1 MKNKLVIVSL
11 LLFLSLSAC
20 NDKKGRIIDLSGQWT
35 VKLDSA
41 GTGIANNWHNMLFD
55 DIITLPGTTDDAA
68 MGTPNTLTPKLEK
81 PQLTYLT
88 RKNSYVGPTWYS
100 REITIPSDWKEK
112 EIMLNLERVMWLSQ
126 VWVDGNKVNSECES
140 LISPHQYNL
149 TSYLKPGKHLLT
161 IRIDNEKR
169 HDITFQ
175 DLAHAYTNHTQIMW
189 NGMLGNL
196 SISAK
201 DPVYI
206 TNVQIYPDIDKK
218 SFLAKIELQ
227 NSTSET
233 QKGKLVLT
241 SIQKSSNK
249 SGKALSAEIE
259 AVPGISVTEIS
270 YDMGDDAQ
278 LWDEF
283 SPEVY
288 TLKTEVTTNEYADTD
303 YTDFGMRNIS
313 KNGSVLTIN
322 NNPLFLR
329 GTLECCV
336 FPLTGTPPMTKD
348 GWKKVFSV
356 AKEWGLNHLRFHSW
370 CPPAAAF
377 EVADEMGF
385 YLQIELPLWALTV
398 GQSERDILY
407 LKEEANHIIKKYGN
421 HPSFCLWSLGNELQG
436 DFSVLS
442 QMLDELKLKDPRHL
456 YTTTSFTFEKG
467 HGDWPEANDDFFI
480 TQWTKKGWVRG
491 QGVFNQY
498 PPSFDK
504 DYRKAVDSMSVPL
517 ITHEIGQYSVYPN
530 LKEISKYTGVLEP
543 LNFLAVQADLKEKNM
558 LDKADLYTL
567 SSGKLAAILYKEE
580 IERALKTK
588 GISGF
593 QLLDLHDFP
602 GQGTALVGLLDAFWD
617 NKGVI
622 SANEFHQFCSSVV
635 PLLRFPKA
643 VYLNNESY
651 TADIEVSNYSNEKIV
666 SGTLEWD
673 IRDGKGQTIA
683 KGDVQLP
690 TLKLGHN
697 SGLGSITAHL
707 SDITEAEMLTVRTTI
722 KGTPHTNK
730 WNIWVY
736 PSSQKVDY
744 GNVKITRNL
753 NEAIQ
758 LLNAGNTVLF
768 NPDWK
773 LVKGIEGKFV
783 PVFWSPV
790 HFPRQAGTM
799 GILCDPTHKALA
811 HFPTD
816 IHTDWQWWD
825 LNVNSTT
832 LIIDSIQ
839 GGTPIVEMIDN
850 FANNRKLASLIE
862 GKVGNGKLMIATF
875 DLVTDLEN
883 RPVAKQ
889 MLYSL
894 MNYMNSTAFDP
905 NPIKN
910 PEILKDFLKSDVGNV
925 KKESATSIY

>member
-1 MKNKLVIVSL
+1 M
-11 LLFLSLSAC
+11 
-20 NDKKGRIIDLSGQWT
+20 
-35 VKLDSA
+35 
-41 GTGIANNWHNMLFD
+41 
-55 DIITLPGTTDDAA
+55 
-68 MGTPNTLTPKLEK
+68 
-81 PQLTYLT
+81 
-88 RKNSYVGPTWYS
+88 
-100 REITIPSDWKEK
+100 
-112 EIMLNLERVMWLSQ
+112 
-126 VWVDGNKVNSECES
+126 
-140 LISPHQYNL
+140 
-149 TSYLKPGKHLLT
+149 
-161 IRIDNEKR
+161 
-169 HDITFQ
+169 
-175 DLAHAYTNHTQIMW
+175 
-189 NGMLGNL
+189 
-196 SISAK
+196 
-201 DPVYI
+201 
-206 TNVQIYPDIDKK
+206 
-218 SFLAKIELQ
+218 
-227 NSTSET
+227 
-233 QKGKLVLT
+233 
-241 SIQKSSNK
+241 
-249 SGKALSAEIE
+249 
-259 AVPGISVTEIS
+259 
-270 YDMGDDAQ
+270 
-278 LWDEF
+278 
-283 SPEVY
+283 
-288 TLKTEVTTNEYADTD
+288 
-303 YTDFGMRNIS
+303 
-313 KNGSVLTIN
+313 
-322 NNPLFLR
+322 
-329 GTLECCV
+329 
-336 FPLTGTPPMTKD
+336 
-348 GWKKVFSV
+348 
-356 AKEWGLNHLRFHSW
+356 
-370 CPPAAAF
+370 
-377 EVADEMGF
+377 
-385 YLQIELPLWALTV
+385 
-398 GQSERDILY
+398 
-407 LKEEANHIIKKYGN
+407 
-421 HPSFCLWSLGNELQG
+421 
-436 DFSVLS
+436 
-442 QMLDELKLKDPRHL
+442 
-456 YTTTSFTFEKG
+456 
-467 HGDWPEANDDFFI
+467 
-480 TQWTKKGWVRG
+480 
-491 QGVFNQY
+491 
-498 PPSFDK
+498 
-504 DYRKAVDSMSVPL
+504 
-517 ITHEIGQYSVYPN
+517 
-530 LKEISKYTGVLEP
+530 
-543 LNFLAVQADLKEKNM
+543 
-558 LDKADLYTL
+558 